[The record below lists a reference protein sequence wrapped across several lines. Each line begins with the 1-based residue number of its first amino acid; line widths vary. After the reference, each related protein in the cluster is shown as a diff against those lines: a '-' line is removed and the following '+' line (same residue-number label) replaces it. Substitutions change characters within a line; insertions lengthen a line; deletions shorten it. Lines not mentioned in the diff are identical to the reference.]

1 MNVLHV
7 NNKTS
12 NISCQRHERLEG
24 YLDQDA
30 NLLVLIID
38 TNPIVWKKSSFPLKE
53 ALRHILVFINAH
65 LALKHD
71 NDVAIIASHVGVS
84 KFLYPIPTHENS
96 DKTIFPNMYQKFR
109 VIDEKVIANMSA
121 LFEDVDT
128 PNNYP
133 DKASSMVAGA
143 LSMALCYINRITK
156 ADEIG
161 HVKSRI
167 LIISVSPDSPYQYIS
182 IMNCIFSAQKL
193 CIPIDVC
200 KVYGGDTPVFLQ
212 QASHITGG
220 KYLKLDMP
228 QGLLQFLMIAFLPDR
243 YNKKYLCLPGEER
256 VDFGAACF
264 CHKKII
270 DVGYVCSVCLSS
282 ILNLICSMFGV
293 YKT

>member
-1 MNVLHV
+1 MSVLKDTATV
-7 NNKTS
+7 N
-12 NISCQRHERLEG
+12 EE
-24 YLDQDA
+24 DA

-38 TNPIVWKKSSFPLKE
+38 TNPIVWRKSNFSLKE

-84 KFLYPIPTHENS
+84 KFLYPIPMTHENS

-133 DKASSMVAGA
+133 DKG
-143 LSMALCYINRITK
+143 
-156 ADEIG
+156 
-161 HVKSRI
+161 
-167 LIISVSPDSPYQYIS
+167 
-182 IMNCIFSAQKL
+182 L

-200 KVYGGDTPVFLQ
+200 KVYGSDTPVFLQ

-220 KYLKLDMP
+220 KYLKLEMP
-228 QGLLQFLMIAFLPDR
+228 QGLLQFLMV
-243 YNKKYLCLPGEER
+243 YL
-256 VDFGAACF
+256 
-264 CHKKII
+264 
-270 DVGYVCSVCLSS
+270 
-282 ILNLICSMFGV
+282 N
-293 YKT
+293 